1 LIAWARYPYEGKVVL
16 VTGAG
21 SGIGRG
27 IAQGFLEQG
36 ACVAVLG
43 RTTDSLRTTAQD
55 HPEDRSL
62 VLACDV
68 TDRSEVERSVAELLA
83 RFGRLDIVVSNAG
96 WCEPSELET
105 FEDDAWARMHAV
117 NVDAFI
123 ILARAALP
131 ALKASHGNIVA
142 ISSVSG
148 IRGDWNQFAYNAT
161 KGALNA
167 MVQSLALDLGTHGVR
182 VNAVAPA
189 FTDTQLT
196 RQRLENPEF
205 AARLLDRLALD
216 RPATPADI
224 ARTVL
229 FLASPDAG
237 YITGAIIPVD
247 GGTTASSG
255 TPRPL

>member
-1 LIAWARYPYEGKVVL
+1 MAWARYPYEGRVVL

-21 SGIGRG
+21 SGIGRS
-27 IAQGFLEQG
+27 IARGFLEQG
-36 ACVAVLG
+36 ATVVVLG
-43 RTTDSLRTTAQD
+43 RTASSLRTTVQD

-62 VLACDV
+62 VLVCDV
-68 TDRSEVERSVAELLA
+68 TDRAEVGRSVADLLA
-83 RFGRLDIVVSNAG
+83 RFGRLDIVISNAG
-96 WCEPSELET
+96 WCEPSDLET
-105 FEDDAWARMHAV
+105 FDDDAWHRMHAV

-123 ILARAALP
+123 ILARAVLP
-131 ALKASHGNIVA
+131 ALKTSRGNIVA

-167 MVQSLALDLGTHGVR
+167 MVQSLALDLGDHGVR

-196 RQRLENPEF
+196 RQRLEDPVF

-216 RPATPADI
+216 RPATPEDI
-224 ARTVL
+224 ARAVL

-255 TPRPL
+255 TPRPI

>member
-1 LIAWARYPYEGKVVL
+1 M

-21 SGIGRG
+21 SGIGRS

-36 ACVAVLG
+36 ATVAVLG
-43 RTTDSLRTTAQD
+43 RTIDTLRASVQA
-55 HPEDRSL
+55 HPADRTL

-68 TDRSEVERSVAELLA
+68 TDRADVERSVAELLE

-96 WCEPSELET
+96 WCEPSDLET
-105 FEDDAWARMHAV
+105 FEDDAWARMHSV
-117 NVDAFI
+117 NVDAFM
-123 ILARAALP
+123 ILARAALQ
-131 ALKASHGNIVA
+131 ALKASRGNIVA

-167 MVQSLALDLGTHGVR
+167 MVQSLALDLGHHGVR

-196 RQRLENPEF
+196 RQRLDDPVF
-205 AARLLDRLALD
+205 ATRLLDRLALD

-224 ARTVL
+224 ARAVL

-255 TPRPL
+255 TPRPI

>member
-1 LIAWARYPYEGKVVL
+1 MIAWARYPHEGRVVL

-36 ACVAVLG
+36 ASVAVLG
-43 RTTDSLRTTAQD
+43 RNTGPLRATVQD

-62 VLACDV
+62 VLAGDV
-68 TDRSEVERSVAELLA
+68 TSRADVERSVAELLA
-83 RFGRLDIVVSNAG
+83 RFGRLDIVISNAG
-96 WCEPSELET
+96 WCEPSDLET
-105 FEDDAWARMHAV
+105 FEDEAWARMHAV
-117 NVDAFI
+117 NVDAFL
-123 ILARAALP
+123 ILARATVP
-131 ALKASHGNIVA
+131 ALKSSAGNIVA

-167 MVQSLALDLGTHGVR
+167 MVQSLALDLGAHGVR

-196 RQRLENPEF
+196 RRRLEDPAF

-224 ARTVL
+224 ARAVL

-255 TPRPL
+255 TPRPI